1 MNNKSKT
8 IASWIIPIMVGVIIA
23 VLPVPAGL
31 STKAWYLLAI
41 FLSTIIGFIMQPL
54 PIGAIAL
61 ISITITQ
68 LANVLKPSQALGG
81 FGNSSIWLIVAAF
94 LFAKSFIKTG
104 LGRRIA
110 FWLITKMGTST
121 LKLAYTI
128 ILSDLIIS
136 PATPSNAARAGGILF
151 PIVRGLASAFDSEPN
166 KNPRRVGAFLIQAE
180 YQGNTVTS
188 AMFMTAMAGNPLA
201 ILLAS
206 QALGIN
212 MTWGTWALAAIVPG
226 LIALAVIP
234 YYLYKVYPP
243 ELKKTPEA
251 QALAQQELAEM
262 GPISYA
268 EKAVAF
274 IFVGALLLWSTS
286 NLTGLNATV
295 VALLGVS
302 SMLVTKILSWQDVLD
317 EKGAWDTLVWM
328 GTLVGLAGQLAKSGV
343 IDWMSGHI
351 SSALVGVSWLAT
363 LVILLLIYFYIHYG
377 FASLTAHITALYS
390 TFITIAVAAGA
401 PAYLAVLVFAF
412 ASNLCMSLTHYAA
425 APTPIYFGAG
435 YVPQSTWWKLGFQ
448 VSVINIVIWFG
459 IGSVWWKV
467 LGLW

>member
-68 LANVLKPSQALGG
+68 LANVLKPSQALAG

-136 PATPSNAARAGGILF
+136 PAIPSNAARAGGILF
-151 PIVRGLASAFDSEPN
+151 PIVRGLASAFDSEPK

-425 APTPIYFGAG
+425 APAPIYFGAG

>member
-31 STKAWYLLAI
+31 STQAWYLLAI

-68 LANVLKPSQALGG
+68 LANVLKPSQALAG

-166 KNPRRVGAFLIQAE
+166 KNHRRVGVFLLQAE

-226 LIALAVIP
+226 LIALTVIP

-425 APTPIYFGAG
+425 APAPIYFGAG

>member
-68 LANVLKPSQALGG
+68 LANVLKPSQALAG

-166 KNPRRVGAFLIQAE
+166 KKPRRVGAFLIQAE

-425 APTPIYFGAG
+425 APAPIYFGAG